1 MKLTDWIDPITAGVG
16 AVASLGSSLINRH
29 SQKETNKSN
38 ARINSENNQFNHD
51 EAALQRDWSA
61 EQSRLDRD
69 FNAQQSQLQ
78 RDFSTAERESQ
89 QAWQERMIQQQNEYS
104 SPVNQLKMMRE
115 AGISTATFDGA
126 VANGAGPTGVPSGAA
141 TQAAQAGGPR
151 SGAVASASP
160 SIPMQAPEWNML
172 SVAQAELLR
181 AQADA
186 VRDKNA
192 RDNDEHPLKMK
203 LLGQEYQI
211 GDFDLSNLKPA
222 QVAKLEAETQ
232 EISTNIDKMVQE
244 IAASKSLAS
253 LYDKQGQLVQKE
265 VDSFAEAF
273 AKKMNEADSR
283 IHMNESQARLNAAK
297 MAEAY
302 ASVNELRSRANLNGE
317 LASKYHEETEG
328 QRILNGLNG
337 IEFGFQKDNNSAI
350 SNYRLEVMENN
361 LVVNR
366 IDKGI
371 SQARGDIYATM
382 RENGLIPLAAFTNA
396 FMGGTS
402 AAAAGGIIS
411 TAIKLAK

>member
-1 MKLTDWIDPITAGVG
+1 MGLLDWIDPISAGIQG
-16 AVASLGSSLINRH
+16 VASLGSSLINRH

-38 ARINSENNQFNHD
+38 SRINSENNAFNA
-51 EAALQRDWSA
+51 EQAQLQRDWSSD
-61 EQSRLDRD
+61 QSQLDRD
-69 FNAQQSQLQ
+69 FNARQSQLQ

-89 QAWQERMIQQQNEYS
+89 QDWQERMIQQQNEFN
-104 SPVNQLKMMRE
+104 SPANQLKMMRD

-126 VANGAGPTGVPSGAA
+126 LANGAGPTGVPSGAA
-141 TQAAQAGGPR
+141 TSPASAGGPR
-151 SGAVASASP
+151 SGATASAAP

-172 SVAQAELLR
+172 SVAQADLMR
-181 AQADA
+181 AQAQA

-211 GDFDLSNLKPA
+211 GDFDLSKLKPA

-244 IAASKSLAS
+244 IATSQSLAS

-297 MAEAY
+297 IAEAF
-302 ASVNELRSRANLNGE
+302 ASANELQSRANLNGE

-350 SNYRLEVMENN
+350 SDYRLEVMENN
-361 LVVNR
+361 LVINR
-366 IDKGI
+366 IDKAN

-411 TAIKLAK
+411 SAIKLAK